1 MFLIKQLNLF
11 DKDASLRQTTG
22 DRIGRNSEVQ
32 RKLIFIEQFPHT
44 VVLLFSIQDAV

>member
-1 MFLIKQLNLF
+1 
-11 DKDASLRQTTG
+11 
-22 DRIGRNSEVQ
+22 VQ